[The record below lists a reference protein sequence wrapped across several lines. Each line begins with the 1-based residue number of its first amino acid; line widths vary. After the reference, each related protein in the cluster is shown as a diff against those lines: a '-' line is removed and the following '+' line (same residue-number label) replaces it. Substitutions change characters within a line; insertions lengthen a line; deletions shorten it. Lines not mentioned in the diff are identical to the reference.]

1 MSGVEFF
8 SFDYDLSIPERGI
21 AEKLFIKTPKSP
33 LESYQSLFNRTLAFC
48 YSYRSTLKFGKGLLE
63 PETPSAYSDD
73 FVLFVDP
80 LKPKEV
86 AYYHRHHKSIQ
97 IAACFFEN
105 EIHFFNSLGL
115 EDTKWIKDLYV
126 YSIETFPIQEQKR
139 LSASITIVDETIFF
153 NEVSLAIRETDPLV
167 KFQEAISSR
176 RS

>member
-21 AEKLFIKTPKSP
+21 AEKIFIKTPKSP
-33 LESYQSLFNRTLAFC
+33 LESYQSLFNRSIAFC
-48 YSYRSTLKFGKGLLE
+48 YSFRKTLKFGKGLLE

-86 AYYHRHHKSIQ
+86 AYYHRHHKTVSMAI
-97 IAACFFEN
+97 CFFNHEAN
-105 EIHFFNSLGL
+105 FFGSLGL
-115 EDTKWIKDLYV
+115 EDTKWIKDLFI
-126 YSIETFPIQEQKR
+126 YSISEIEVLEQKR

-153 NEVSLAIRETDPLV
+153 NEITLTIYEIDPLAR
-167 KFQEAISSR
+167 FQEAILKK
-176 RS
+176 